1 MRIAVANS
9 ASELVAAVGAV
20 AGGLLTLAVSLPT
33 LFWLAIGF
41 QFAALAIVLIAVDE
55 PRKRSA

>member
-1 MRIAVANS
+1 MANS